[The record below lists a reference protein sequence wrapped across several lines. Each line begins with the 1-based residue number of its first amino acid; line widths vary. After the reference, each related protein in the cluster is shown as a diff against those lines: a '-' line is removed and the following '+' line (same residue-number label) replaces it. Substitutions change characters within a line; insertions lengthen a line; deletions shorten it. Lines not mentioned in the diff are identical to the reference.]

1 MERSRVTEMVARREL
16 HLMRPLEPGE
26 KLDHYRIES
35 VVAHGGMAS
44 IFRAIDTRNGQ
55 VVAIKVPN
63 PELECDVL
71 FFDRFKRE
79 AEIGRRLNHPGVV
92 KVMPEDDPSR
102 VYMAMEWV
110 EGVPLRQILDDEKR
124 IPIDRADR
132 IAIGVCEALDYIHN
146 HGVVHRDLKPDNIL
160 VHADD
165 RIKLIDF
172 GIACDM
178 RSRRLTFGK
187 LTKAMGT
194 PDYVS
199 PEQVKGKRGD
209 ARSDVYALGIMLY
222 EMVTGE
228 VPFGGANAV
237 TALNLRLLKN
247 PTPPREFAPEISP
260 QLQEIICRALEREP
274 ENRYATAGEFARDLR
289 NPEQVGVAARVEQRA
304 ANRPGGTTFG
314 ERAKL
319 RWSYLAIAM
328 IPVILFALLFLA
340 ANQR

>member
-1 MERSRVTEMVARREL
+1 MIRG
-16 HLMRPLEPGE
+16 LEPGE
-26 KLDHYRIES
+26 QLDHYHIEGL
-35 VVAHGGMAS
+35 VARGGMAS
-44 IFRAIDTRNGQ
+44 IFRGTDTRTGQ
-55 VVAIKVPN
+55 IFAIKVPN
-63 PELECDVL
+63 PEMECDVL

-79 AEIGRRLNHPGVV
+79 AEIGRKLSHPGVV

-110 EGVPLRQILDDEKR
+110 EGVPLRQILDNEKKL
-124 IPIDRADR
+124 PIERAER
-132 IAIGVCEALDYIHN
+132 IAIGICGALEYIHN

-160 VHADD
+160 VDGED

-172 GIACDM
+172 GIACDT

-209 ARSDVYALGIMLY
+209 ARSDVYSMGIMLY

-237 TALNLRLLKN
+237 TALNLRLLNN
-247 PTPPREFAPEISP
+247 PTPPRDFDPAISP
-260 QLQEIICRALEREP
+260 ELQEIIYRALEREP
-274 ENRYATAGEFARDLR
+274 ENRYATAREFAFNLQHPD
-289 NPEQVGVAARVEQRA
+289 QVGAAKRADQRVADQR
-304 ANRPGGTTFG
+304 GGSAFDV
-314 ERAKL
+314 RAKL
-319 RWSYLAIAM
+319 RWSYIAIAM
-328 IPVILFALLFLA
+328 IPVILFALLFFVA
-340 ANQR
+340 SQK

>member
-1 MERSRVTEMVARREL
+1 MIQGVQ
-16 HLMRPLEPGE
+16 PGE
-26 KLDHYRIES
+26 TLDHYHIES
-35 VVAHGGMAS
+35 LVARGGMAS
-44 IFRAIDTRNGQ
+44 LFRGTDSRTGRT
-55 VVAIKVPN
+55 VAIKVPN
-63 PELECDVL
+63 PEMECDVL

-79 AEIGRRLNHPGVV
+79 AEIGRRLTHPAVV
-92 KVMPEDDPSR
+92 KVLAEDEPSR

-110 EGVPLRQILDDEKR
+110 EGVPLRNILDSEKKL
-124 IPIDRADR
+124 PVSRASR
-132 IAIGVCEALDYIHN
+132 IASGVCEALEYIHS

-160 VHADD
+160 VDAED

-209 ARSDVYALGIMLY
+209 ARSDIYSLGIMLY

-237 TALNLRLLKN
+237 TALNLRLLNN
-247 PTPPREFAPEISP
+247 PAPPRDMDPSIS
-260 QLQEIICRALEREP
+260 QELQEIIYRALEREP
-274 ENRYATAGEFARDLR
+274 ENRYQTARQLAHDLQH
-289 NPEQVGVAARVEQRA
+289 PEQVGVAERAEQRT
-304 ANRPGGTTFG
+304 ANQPGGKAFG
-314 ERAKL
+314 IRAKL
-319 RWSYLAIAM
+319 RWSYLALAI
-328 IPVILFALLFLA
+328 IPIILFALLLLVA
-340 ANQR
+340 AQK

>member
-1 MERSRVTEMVARREL
+1 MVAGWRAS
-16 HLMRPLEPGE
+16 MIQGIQPGE
-26 KLDHYRIES
+26 TLDHYHIES
-35 VVAHGGMAS
+35 LVAQGGMAS
-44 IFRAIDTRNGQ
+44 IFRSTDTRSGRT
-55 VVAIKVPN
+55 VAIKVPN
-63 PELECDVL
+63 PEMECDVL

-92 KVMPEDDPSR
+92 KVLAEDDPSR

-110 EGVPLRQILDDEKR
+110 EGVPLRQILDNEKK
-124 IPIDRADR
+124 IAVERAER
-132 IAIGVCEALDYIHN
+132 IAIGICEALEYIHI

-160 VHADD
+160 VDGED

-178 RSRRLTFGK
+178 RSRRLTFGR

-209 ARSDVYALGIMLY
+209 ARSDIYALGIMLY

-237 TALNLRLLKN
+237 TALYLRLVN
-247 PTPPREFAPEISP
+247 DPAPPRNIAPEISP
-260 QLQEIICRALEREP
+260 ELQEIIFRALAREP
-274 ENRYATAGEFARDLR
+274 ENRYQTAHELARDLQH
-289 NPEQVGVAARVEQRA
+289 PELIGVTERVEQRA
-304 ANRPGGTTFG
+304 ANQRGGSEFAA
-314 ERAKL
+314 RAKL
-319 RWSYLAIAM
+319 RWTYVAIAM
-328 IPVILFALLFLA
+328 IPVILFALLFFV
-340 ANQR
+340 ANQK